1 MQAEY
6 DFERIR
12 ELLHQK
18 ADLNARLRLIPYE
31 GTPEVKSKGAGR
43 YLYMRRRVAGKLTST
58 YVDIYSEEL
67 HQLLLRNAAEA
78 RELRKQ
84 LRRIQKQLAS
94 LGYAEGDL
102 DPRVAL
108 NLDFAR
114 ANMKASIYDQA
125 VLEGV
130 ATSFPQT
137 EEIIENGHVSGVTA
151 ADVQKVLNLKHAW
164 EFVLDADVLSCATD
178 FSVLSHIA
186 RLVNQGFYDDDGR
199 VRGVPVVI
207 GGTSYVPPLP
217 QETVVKER
225 LAEIIARGALG
236 TQGVANIGRGSVD
249 AIDGESRGDGHAAAA
264 RSDWEVVD
272 VGGRAAAGSSDGKGA
287 VGVVG
292 AGKGAFG
299 GAGGEAVDVAIELC
313 LYCMKAQVF
322 LDGNKRA
329 AIIFANHYLIA
340 HGGGLLVVPEPDVAR
355 FKELL
360 IGHYEG
366 VATDELAAFMRGRCW
381 RKLA

>member
-1 MQAEY
+1 MQATS

-84 LRRIQKQLAS
+84 LRRVGRQLAA

-137 EEIIENGHVSGVTA
+137 EEIIENGRVSGVAA

-178 FSVLSHIA
+178 LSVLSHIA
-186 RLVNQGFYDDDGR
+186 RLVNEGFFDDGGR
-199 VRGVPVVI
+199 VRGVPVTI
-207 GGTSYVPPLP
+207 GGTLYVPPLP
-217 QETVVKER
+217 QETVVRER
-225 LAEIIARGALG
+225 IAGIVAQGAG
-236 TQGVANIGRGSVD
+236 
-249 AIDGESRGDGHAAAA
+249 
-264 RSDWEVVD
+264 EVVD
-272 VGGRAAAGSSDGKGA
+272 VA
-287 VGVVG
+287 V
-292 AGKGAFG
+292 
-299 GAGGEAVDVAIELC
+299 ELC

-340 HGGGLLVVPEPDVAR
+340 HGGGLLVVPESDVVR

-366 VATDELAAFMRGRCW
+366 IATEELAAFMKERCW
-381 RKLA
+381 RRLD